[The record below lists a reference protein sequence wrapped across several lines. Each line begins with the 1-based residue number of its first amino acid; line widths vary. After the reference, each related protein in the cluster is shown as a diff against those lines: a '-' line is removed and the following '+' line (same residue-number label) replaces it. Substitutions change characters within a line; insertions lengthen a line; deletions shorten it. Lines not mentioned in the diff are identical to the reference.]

1 METTY
6 LFSTLGSDLL
16 EASRLWKSLVPEASG
31 TKQQDHVSLLE
42 KIWGGTNN
50 SRLLALTIDTSNN
63 IIGLLKKK
71 KSSEKNIYYP
81 DRILE
86 VKHN

>member
-16 EASRLWKSLVPEASG
+16 EASRLWTSLVPEASG

-42 KIWGGTNN
+42 KIWGGPT
-50 SRLLALTIDTSNN
+50 TVDF
-63 IIGLLKKK
+63 
-71 KSSEKNIYYP
+71 
-81 DRILE
+81 
-86 VKHN
+86 